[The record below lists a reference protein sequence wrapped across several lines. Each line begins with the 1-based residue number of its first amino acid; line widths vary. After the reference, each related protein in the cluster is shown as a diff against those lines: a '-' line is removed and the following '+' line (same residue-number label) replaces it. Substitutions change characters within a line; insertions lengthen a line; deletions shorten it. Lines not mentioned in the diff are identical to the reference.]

1 MNPKTHLIL
10 CLAVALSGG
19 LSGCSTA
26 AEPRGD
32 GEISRS
38 ASATEVILKFVKADS
53 EETEG
58 QNGRG
63 TNAVDGD
70 PNTYWHTR
78 WQGKCPGLPHEIV
91 LELIPPATIQ
101 AFSYLPRQDESDHG
115 TIKNFEFYVSKDGTH
130 FGAPVKKGAFDAD
143 KKENIET
150 FAPVKCRFVK
160 LRALSEINGLPWT
173 SAAEIRVIRCD
184 EEPVPKDYWRGNA
197 GQTAVP
203 QDSAR
208 PNALDSF
215 LQALAADHGLW
226 MNGTDAIRPSSA
238 TTPEEVVSET
248 FRYAKFPAGVVTR
261 YRIIDVRKV
270 HLDVIADCTAALVD
284 TDLGQMIF
292 VMQYVEGNDSQPG
305 YWWRRIYDASSQIK
319 RLY

>member
-1 MNPKTHLIL
+1 MNSKTHLIL
-10 CLAVALSGG
+10 CLALAGSGG
-19 LSGCSTA
+19 LCGCSTA
-26 AEPRGD
+26 AQPHPGAQLSSD
-32 GEISRS
+32 TS
-38 ASATEVILKFVKADS
+38 AAEVKLKFLSADS

-78 WQGKCPGLPHEIV
+78 WQGKSPGLPHEIV

-143 KKENIET
+143 KKEKIET

-184 EEPVPKDYWRGNA
+184 EEPVPKDYWRGNL
-197 GQTAVP
+197 GQPAAP
-203 QDSAR
+203 QDAIK
-208 PNALDSF
+208 PNAIDSF

-226 MNGTDAIRPSSA
+226 VNGTDVIRPSTA
-238 TTPEEVVSET
+238 TTPEEVVAET
-248 FRYAKFPAGVVTR
+248 FRDAKFPAGVVTH
-261 YRIIDVRKV
+261 YKIIEVRKI
-270 HLDVIADCTAALVD
+270 HLDVTADYTIALVD